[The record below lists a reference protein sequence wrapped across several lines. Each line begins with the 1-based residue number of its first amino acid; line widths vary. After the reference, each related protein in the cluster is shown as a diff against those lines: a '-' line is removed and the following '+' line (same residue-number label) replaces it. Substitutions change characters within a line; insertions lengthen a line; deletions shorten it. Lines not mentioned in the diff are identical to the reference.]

1 MPASGYAF
9 GMVCRHPLTVR
20 FGECDPAGIVYMP
33 RILHY
38 FHVASEEL
46 FAAVT
51 GKPYA
56 EVMASE
62 RLGFP
67 SVHVEADF
75 RQTLPLGA
83 RLEVEARLV
92 RVGESSCT
100 FRFAIRGEGE
110 EEARATGGI
119 VTVCIDL
126 ESRAKRALPAW
137 LRERLTAAIEPVG

>member
-51 GKPYA
+51 GTPSQ
-56 EVMASE
+56 ASTMS
-62 RLGFP
+62 G
-67 SVHVEADF
+67 
-75 RQTLPLGA
+75 
-83 RLEVEARLV
+83 
-92 RVGESSCT
+92 
-100 FRFAIRGEGE
+100 
-110 EEARATGGI
+110 
-119 VTVCIDL
+119 
-126 ESRAKRALPAW
+126 SRPAW
-137 LRERLTAAIEPVG
+137 RRHWRRASRPMTLWKYRTMAG